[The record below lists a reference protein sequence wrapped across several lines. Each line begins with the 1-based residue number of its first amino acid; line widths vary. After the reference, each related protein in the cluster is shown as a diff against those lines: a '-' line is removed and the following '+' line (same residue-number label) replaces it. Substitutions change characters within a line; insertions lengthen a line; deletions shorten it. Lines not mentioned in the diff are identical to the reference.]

1 MLSHQLLR
9 PANALHTCGHVQL
22 AIFYMQQQLISR
34 FDLQRFAHRRR
45 NHNPAVLVQ
54 FDSIIQND
62 ISHRY
67 DTFSQL

>member
-9 PANALHTCGHVQL
+9 PANTLHARGNVQL

-34 FDLQRFAHRRR
+34 FDLQRLAHRRR
-45 NHNPAVLVQ
+45 NHNPAILVQ

-62 ISHRY
+62 ICHGY
-67 DTFSQL
+67 DTSS